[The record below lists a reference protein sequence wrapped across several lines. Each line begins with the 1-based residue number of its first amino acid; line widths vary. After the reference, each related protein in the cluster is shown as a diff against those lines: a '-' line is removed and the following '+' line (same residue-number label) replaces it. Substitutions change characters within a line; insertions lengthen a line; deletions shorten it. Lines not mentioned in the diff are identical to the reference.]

1 MKRLKMFQEQLL
13 NEFFD
18 ISEAIR
24 DDEELRQEMLRPTG
38 ERPVEDIIE
47 KNLGEIMAE
56 SVAYENI

>member
-1 MKRLKMFQEQLL
+1 MQRLNAFQEQLL

-24 DDEELRQEMLRPTG
+24 EDEDLRREMLHPTG
-38 ERPVEDIIE
+38 ERPMEDIIE
-47 KNLGEIMAE
+47 NNLEEIMAE